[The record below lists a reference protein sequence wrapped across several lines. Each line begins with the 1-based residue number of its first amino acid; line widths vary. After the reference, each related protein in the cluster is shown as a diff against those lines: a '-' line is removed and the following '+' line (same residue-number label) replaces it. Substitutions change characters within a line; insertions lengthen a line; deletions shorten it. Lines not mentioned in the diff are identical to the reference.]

1 MAKLISYLGLPEDA
15 DVRLEPR
22 WRGALWVDYVKR
34 KRAFADPED
43 GSEFW
48 VDPQ

>member
-1 MAKLISYLGLPEDA
+1 
-15 DVRLEPR
+15 
-22 WRGALWVDYVKR
+22 LWVDYVKR

-43 GSEFW
+43 GTEFW

>member
-1 MAKLISYLGLPEDA
+1 MRTSDLN
-15 DVRLEPR
+15 
-22 WRGALWVDYVKR
+22 RGALWVDYVKR

-43 GSEFW
+43 GTEFW